1 MIMPRTWILAVF
13 ALLLAVGCST
23 NDGGEVADR
32 TTSTTSTSTSSSTTT
47 MSTTEPPSDTELAV
61 DAWDTAWELATTE
74 GSRAEQLVDAGVA
87 TPDAAAQFVA
97 IASLNDTDTARRQIL
112 RHPNTA
118 QADGELAVND
128 CMFITPPLTTASAS
142 FYQGAIDVT
151 GREAKVTGLKAISPS
166 GCIPREIND
175 EVLEDYVEYWRGL
188 DEVSENLKSLDQH
201 RISELTTGQH
211 RENVLAA
218 ARRFSES
225 GDELRDD
232 PTLHP
237 EVLEW
242 RNPTTVVIL
251 DCQQADP
258 EFGLYADG
266 GRRLPDLPAPVPG
279 QLDLREVTMVLEDG
293 RWKVSDRQGS
303 ANTSCEFAPTSFG
316 VPVV

>member
-1 MIMPRTWILAVF
+1 MSGLRTWLFAVF

-23 NDGGEVADR
+23 DDGDVAGR
-32 TTSTTSTSTSSSTTT
+32 TSSTTSSSVSSSTTT
-47 MSTTEPPSDTELAV
+47 SSTTELPSDTELAV
-61 DAWDTAWELATTE
+61 EAWDTAWELATTE
-74 GSRAEQLVDAGVA
+74 GSRADQLVDAGVA

-97 IASLNDTDTARRQIL
+97 IASLNDTDPARREIL
-112 RHPNTA
+112 RHPTTA
-118 QADGELAVND
+118 QVDGGLAVND
-128 CMFITPPLTTASAS
+128 CLFISPPLTTASAS
-142 FYQGAIDVT
+142 FYQGTIDVA
-151 GREAKVTGLKAISPS
+151 GREARVTGLKAISPR
-166 GCIPREIND
+166 GCIPRAIND
-175 EVLEDYVEYWRGL
+175 QVLEDYTEYWWGL
-188 DEVSENLKSLDQH
+188 DEVSENLKSLDQD

-237 EVLEW
+237 EVMEW
-242 RNPTTVVIL
+242 RDPTTVVIL

-258 EFGLYADG
+258 EFGLYADD
-266 GRRLPDLPAPVPG
+266 GRRLPEPPAPVPD
-279 QLDLREVTMVLEDG
+279 QLDLREVTMVLENG

>member
-1 MIMPRTWILAVF
+1 MTRPPSWILVVL
-13 ALLLAVGCST
+13 ALLVAACSGD
-23 NDGGEVADR
+23 DGGEIAGPTSSTTSSSTSSSS
-32 TTSTTSTSTSSSTTT
+32 TTSTTTD
-47 MSTTEPPSDTELAV
+47 PPSDAELATE
-61 DAWDTAWELATTE
+61 AWDTAWALATTE
-74 GSRAEQLVDAGVA
+74 GSRADQLVDAGVA

-97 IASLNDTDTARRQIL
+97 IASLNDTDPSRREIL
-112 RHPNTA
+112 RHPTTA
-118 QADGELAVND
+118 QVDGGLAVND
-128 CMFITPPLTTASAS
+128 CLFVAPPLTTSGAS
-142 FYQGAIDVT
+142 FYQGDIDIT
-151 GREAKVTGLKAISPS
+151 DGEAVITGLKAISPT

-175 EVLEDYVEYWRGL
+175 RVLEDYAEYWTAL
-188 DEVSENLKSLDQH
+188 DEVSENLKSLDED

-237 EVLEW
+237 EVMEW
-242 RNPTTVVIL
+242 RDPTTVVIL
-251 DCQQADP
+251 DCQEADP

-266 GRRLPDLPAPVPG
+266 RRLTDLPAPAPE
-279 QLDLREVTMVLEDG
+279 QLDLREVTMVLENG

-303 ANTSCEFAPTSFG
+303 ANTSCDFAPTSFG